1 MVRTQI
7 QLTQRQAEL
16 IRQVAAQRKVSMAQ
30 AIRLGL
36 DQFLAANAGVDREE
50 RVRRALA
57 VAGRFR
63 SGKRDTASRHD
74 AVLAEAFRP

>member
-16 IRQVAAQRKVSMAQ
+16 IRQVAADRKVSMAE

-36 DQFLAANAGVDREE
+36 DQFLAANAGVDRDE
-50 RVRRALA
+50 RIRRALA
-57 VAGRFR
+57 VTGRFR
-63 SGKRDTASRHD
+63 SGTRDTSRRHD
-74 AVLAEAFRP
+74 AALAEAFRP